1 MKKPITISK
10 NIGTH
15 LAAELFNKELSSIRD
30 DFKQTTTDLQNQIN
44 LLKSDKALPRA
55 DLQNQIDLLKRE
67 NAALKQDSTELR
79 QALADKMT
87 VTATHSSAAGQSWAA
102 IINKKGKPTKTESP
116 IRNVNVAPPPKLFFL
131 KRQDKSKMI
140 NP

>member
-87 VTATHSSAAGQSWAA
+87 VTATHSSAAANRGPPLSTKRANQQ
-102 IINKKGKPTKTESP
+102 KPNHPSETS
-116 IRNVNVAPPPKLFFL
+116 
-131 KRQDKSKMI
+131 M
-140 NP
+140 